1 MLDVNRLRVI
11 DAVARHGSVTAAA
24 KELHYSQPSV
34 THHLARLEAETGA
47 QLLQRVGRGIRLTPA
62 GQLLADR
69 AAEIIGRIDAA
80 GAELSAHVGL
90 NAGRVRLAGFA
101 SANGSLVPAALAT
114 LADRHPGLE
123 ISLTDTHPLDALE
136 LLRTGK
142 VEVAIIFRYDETEP
156 EPPGVRLHHL
166 LDDPVYVLSTRRERG
181 LATLRDATWIAGCE
195 RCRSHLLSLCADAGF
210 DPRIGYSS
218 DDMVVMQAWVAAGL
232 GVATQTGLALR
243 AHHIDG
249 VVATELPG
257 SKRHIYAATYGEP
270 PDPPATAALL
280 AALAEAATSA
290 ADQPRPAA
298 AGYRRSSAQATNAP
312 PPEHAGDRGED
323 ALRLRRLGRLLLGD
337 RALLERALEH
347 LLGPGEL
354 ERQHGE
360 ADRDHEE
367 GRAGQD
373 EHRRSRRAAA

>member
-34 THHLARLEAETGA
+34 THHLTRLEAETGA

-90 NAGRVRLAGFA
+90 HAGRVRLAAFA
-101 SANGSLVPAALAT
+101 SANGSLVPAALAR
-114 LADRHPGLE
+114 LAEQYPGLE

-166 LDDPVYVLSTRRERG
+166 LDDPVYVLSTRPEG
-181 LATLRDATWIAGCE
+181 GGMDSLRDATWIAGCE
-195 RCRSHLLSLCADAGF
+195 RCRSHLLTLCADAGF

-232 GVATQTGLALR
+232 GVATQTGLAMR

-249 VVATELPG
+249 VVATELSG

-280 AALAEAATSA
+280 AALTET
-290 ADQPRPAA
+290 A
-298 AGYRRSSAQATNAP
+298 AGLS
-312 PPEHAGDRGED
+312 G
-323 ALRLRRLGRLLLGD
+323 
-337 RALLERALEH
+337 
-347 LLGPGEL
+347 
-354 ERQHGE
+354 
-360 ADRDHEE
+360 
-367 GRAGQD
+367 
-373 EHRRSRRAAA
+373 

>member
-24 KELHYSQPSV
+24 RDLHYSQPSV

-90 NAGRVRLAGFA
+90 TAGRVRLAAFA
-101 SANGSLVPAALAT
+101 SASGSLVPAAVAT

-123 ISLTDTHPLDALE
+123 ISLIDTHPLDALE
-136 LLRTGK
+136 LLRAGK
-142 VEVAIIFRYDETEP
+142 IEVAIIFRYDETEP
-156 EPPGVRLHHL
+156 EPAGVRLHHL
-166 LDDPVYVLSTRRERG
+166 LDDPVYVLSSRPETG
-181 LATLRDATWIAGCE
+181 GMAALRDATWIAGCE

-210 DPRIGYSS
+210 DPRIGYVS

-232 GVATQTGLALR
+232 GVTTQTGLAMR
-243 AHHIDG
+243 AHRIDG
-249 VVATELPG
+249 IVATELPG

-280 AALAEAATSA
+280 AALAEAA
-290 ADQPRPAA
+290 Q
-298 AGYRRSSAQATNAP
+298 GATRMAP
-312 PPEHAGDRGED
+312 SPLA
-323 ALRLRRLGRLLLGD
+323 
-337 RALLERALEH
+337 
-347 LLGPGEL
+347 
-354 ERQHGE
+354 
-360 ADRDHEE
+360 
-367 GRAGQD
+367 
-373 EHRRSRRAAA
+373 

>member
-69 AAEIIGRIDAA
+69 DAEIIGRNDAP
-80 GAELSAHVGL
+80 GAELSAQVGL
-90 NAGRVRLAGFA
+90 HAGRVPLAGSA
-101 SANGSLVPAALAT
+101 SAIGSLVRAALAT
-114 LADRHPGLE
+114 LASRYPSLE
-123 ISLTDTHPLDALE
+123 INLTDTHPLDALE

-142 VEVAIIFRYDETEP
+142 VEVAIIFRYDETES

-166 LDDPVYVLSTRRERG
+166 LDDPVYLLSTRRERG
-181 LATLRDATWIAGCE
+181 LAPLRDATWIAGCE

-210 DPRIGYSS
+210 EPRIGYSS

-232 GVATQTGLALR
+232 GVALQTGLALR
-243 AHHIDG
+243 AHHSEG

-257 SKRHIYAATYGEP
+257 HKRHIYAATYGEP

-280 AALAEAATSA
+280 AALTDAAT
-290 ADQPRPAA
+290 
-298 AGYRRSSAQATNAP
+298 RSC
-312 PPEHAGDRGED
+312 
-323 ALRLRRLGRLLLGD
+323 
-337 RALLERALEH
+337 
-347 LLGPGEL
+347 
-354 ERQHGE
+354 
-360 ADRDHEE
+360 
-367 GRAGQD
+367 
-373 EHRRSRRAAA
+373 